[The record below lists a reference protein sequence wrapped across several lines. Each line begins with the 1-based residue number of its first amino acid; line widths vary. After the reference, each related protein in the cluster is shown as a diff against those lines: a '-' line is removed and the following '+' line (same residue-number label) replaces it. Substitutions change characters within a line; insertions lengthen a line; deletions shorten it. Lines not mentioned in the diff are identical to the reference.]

1 MSSDDDS
8 LAVATEVFSAIAAA
22 GNIILFA
29 SQIPLMWRLI
39 RVDGDSTHYDWLPS
53 LTMMTTMSLWCG
65 YTQFYLNSPQLYAAN
80 FPGMIL
86 PFLYLTIFVIY
97 SKDNSRRMRIAGATL
112 LSIAVTWGFSA
123 GVFLGGV
130 ANPTTVSG
138 GVTAA
143 VNISFF
149 VSPLRQ
155 LYRSVRELDLSRV
168 PVLLSVVQFWQSLA
182 WIIAAALLDDGF
194 ILGVN
199 SAGFGFAILQ
209 LSVVFYVRRVRRRLG
224 MNGPEAKEAGGGAT
238 VSPAPG
244 VADEAG
250 SADSTSPQAE
260 TVVRVA
266 AAAAAEER
274 QELQAGE
281 AAGASAAASEDT
293 GPSGGADGGQQE

>member
-1 MSSDDDS
+1 MSSSDDGS
-8 LAVATEVFSAIAAA
+8 PLAVATQVFSAIAAA

-29 SQIPLMWRLI
+29 SQIPLMWRLV

-65 YTQFYLNSPQLYAAN
+65 YTQFYLNSAQLYAAN

-97 SKDNSRRMRIAGATL
+97 SKGDNARRMRIAGATL

-155 LYRSVRELDLSRV
+155 LYRSVKELDLSRV
-168 PVLLSVVQFWQSLA
+168 PVLLSIVQFWQSLA
-182 WIIAAALLDDGF
+182 WIIAAALLNDGF

-199 SAGFGFAILQ
+199 SAGFCFAILQ
-209 LSVVFYVRRVRRRLG
+209 LSVVVYVRRVRRRLG
-224 MNGPEAKEAGGGAT
+224 MSGPGEKGAGAAAAAA
-238 VSPAPG
+238 VSPAPTI
-244 VADEAG
+244 ADAAG
-250 SADSTSPQAE
+250 IAEKAPAAAQAE
-260 TVVRVA
+260 TVVQVAEERQGLQA
-266 AAAAAEER
+266 AAAAVEE
-274 QELQAGE
+274 
-281 AAGASAAASEDT
+281 T
-293 GPSGGADGGQQE
+293 GTDR